1 MQGIFI
7 ALCSL
12 AAFAFVYFYEDE
24 GLGRARTAAFVVL
37 ACSQL
42 FHSLNCRSQTVSLFR
57 LGILTNTKLLG
68 AVVISFLLQMAVV
81 YVPFFQLIFKTEP
94 LRTADWL
101 MVVTIS
107 SLPLWAMELVKAFS
121 RKCKR

>member
-1 MQGIFI
+1 
-7 ALCSL
+7 
-12 AAFAFVYFYEDE
+12 
-24 GLGRARTAAFVVL
+24 
-37 ACSQL
+37 
-42 FHSLNCRSQTVSLFR
+42 
-57 LGILTNTKLLG
+57 
-68 AVVISFLLQMAVV
+68 MAVV